1 MLGSC
6 LPRHRHD
13 EFLSFLRRIDQEVPK
28 GLGVHLIV
36 DNYGTHSHEDVVAWL
51 AKHPRFHLYFI
62 PTSSSWLNLV
72 ERWFRELTDKAI
84 RRGSF
89 TSVAELIAAIEAYLV
104 ASNADPKPLMW
115 TATAD
120 SILEKVR
127 RGRVTLAQVTG

>member
-1 MLGSC
+1 MAESGGALVPGA
-6 LPRHRHD
+6 HRQGH
-13 EFLSFLRRIDQEVPK
+13 
-28 GLGVHLIV
+28 
-36 DNYGTHSHEDVVAWL
+36 
-51 AKHPRFHLYFI
+51 
-62 PTSSSWLNLV
+62 
-72 ERWFRELTDKAI
+72 

>member
-1 MLGSC
+1 VLGSC

-84 RRGSF
+84 AG
-89 TSVAELIAAIEAYLV
+89 AASP
-104 ASNADPKPLMW
+104 ASPSSSPPSRPTWLP
-115 TATAD
+115 ATP
-120 SILEKVR
+120 IPNP
-127 RGRVTLAQVTG
+127 